1 MLYTLVFQD
10 LKEYLIS
17 VGATR
22 LLDTRHHRLSEKY
35 RRQLIRHVAEFAMLK
50 FGDLPK
56 PEQKEAVAKAVIF
69 LFPPLKSTTS
79 KTGTVSFE
87 NICSIIDNNR

>member
-1 MLYTLVFQD
+1 MLYTVVFQD
-10 LKEYLIS
+10 LKEFLIS
-17 VGATR
+17 AGATH
-22 LLDTRHHRLSEKY
+22 LLDTRHQRLSEKH
-35 RRQLIRHVAEFAMLK
+35 RRQLIRYVAEFAMVK

-79 KTGTVSFE
+79 KTGTVSFD
-87 NICSIIDNNR
+87 NICLIIDNK